1 LARLG
6 YNAVMRDD
14 LEVEGRR
21 VLDRSRLR
29 RGLII
34 AVTLSAATLII
45 ISLLTL
51 DRNTFT
57 ALSDLSP
64 FFFLLAVALSLGRW
78 FWSALRMR
86 ILVKSTGR
94 QVPFRNIIKTV
105 YGGYFTGLI
114 TPWRAGG
121 VTGEAVFLYIY
132 GLEAGEAVA
141 VVSFGACISTF
152 LLILFFPLAIWLA
165 SRNID
170 FSVTLQG
177 FVFSALG
184 IGLIFLAIVL
194 LAILKPDAAVGK
206 TLMRYS
212 PSFLKKRGWY
222 RRFLDRLSSEIR
234 TFGLS
239 LRQIV
244 GLGGIKLSVVVVLT
258 LLYWISGFMAIP
270 VALVGLGYG
279 SLFWKA
285 VIAQLVIQILLPFV
299 PTPGSSGIG
308 EVGFLFVYNSI
319 LPEVGVAALL
329 TLIWRFIDFYLGLLV
344 GGAAFILIMRDLAK
358 SPHHKSRSDE
368 HEGEPQDEKGAREV
382 EAADSQ
388 DEESTAGSEQD
399 DPEDEESSSDQLV

>member
-1 LARLG
+1 
-6 YNAVMRDD
+6 MSDD
-14 LEVEGRR
+14 MEMKSRR

-34 AVTLSAATLII
+34 AITLSAATLII

-51 DRNTFT
+51 DRDTFT

-64 FFFLLAVALSLGRW
+64 FFLLLAVVLSLGRW
-78 FWSALRMR
+78 LWSALRMR
-86 ILVKSTGR
+86 ILVDSTDKH
-94 QVPFRNIIKTV
+94 VPFRNIVKTV

-121 VTGEAVFLYIY
+121 VTGEAVYLYIY

-184 IGLIFLAIVL
+184 FGLIFLAVVL

-212 PSFLKKRGWY
+212 PSFLRKREWY
-222 RRFLDRLSSEIR
+222 RRFLDRLNTEIH
-234 TFGLS
+234 TFGLA

-244 GLGGIKLSVVVVLT
+244 GLGGVKLTIVLMLT
-258 LLYWISGFMAIP
+258 LLYWISGFMAVP
-270 VALVGLGYG
+270 VALIGLGYG

-299 PTPGSSGIG
+299 PTPGGSGIG

-319 LPEVGVAALL
+319 LPEVGVATLL

-344 GGAAFILIMRDLAK
+344 GGAAFILIMRDLAR
-358 SPHHKSRSDE
+358 SPRRKPDDE
-368 HEGEPQDEKGAREV
+368 DQEGLI
-382 EAADSQ
+382 Q
-388 DEESTAGSEQD
+388 DEEVPIDAGTAGTLD
-399 DPEDEESSSDQLV
+399 GESPGGS

>member
-1 LARLG
+1 
-6 YNAVMRDD
+6 MSDD
-14 LEVEGRR
+14 LEIESRR
-21 VLDRSRLR
+21 LLNKSRLR
-29 RGLII
+29 RGLTI
-34 AVTLSAATLII
+34 ALALSAVSLII

-51 DRNTFT
+51 DRDTFT
-57 ALSDLSP
+57 ALSNLSP
-64 FFFLLAVALSLGRW
+64 FFLFLAVVLSLGRW
-78 FWSALRMR
+78 LWSALRMR
-86 ILVKSTGR
+86 ILVKSTGER
-94 QVPFRNIIKTV
+94 VPFRNIVKTV

-132 GLEAGEAVA
+132 GLGAGEAVA

-165 SRNID
+165 SVNID

-184 IGLIFLAIVL
+184 IGIVFLAVVL
-194 LAILKPDAAVGK
+194 LALLKPDAAVSK
-206 TLMRYS
+206 TLARYS

-222 RRFLDRLSSEIR
+222 RRFLDRLSAEIR

-239 LRQIV
+239 LRRIV
-244 GLGGIKLSVVVVLT
+244 GLGGTDLAAVVSLT
-258 LLYWISGFMAIP
+258 LLYWVSGFMAVP

-279 SLFWKA
+279 SFFWKA
-285 VIAQLVIQILLPFV
+285 IVAQLVIQILLPFV

-344 GGAAFILIMRDLAK
+344 GGSAFLIIMRDLAR
-358 SPHHKSRSDE
+358 SPRHKPQE
-368 HEGEPQDEKGAREV
+368 HEHQDGPGGVEGPGEAGATHSREG
-382 EAADSQ
+382 ERAGEREEDRPGDRDS
-388 DEESTAGSEQD
+388 SG
-399 DPEDEESSSDQLV
+399 L

>member
-1 LARLG
+1 LG
-6 YNAVMRDD
+6 YNAVMSDD
-14 LEVEGRR
+14 LEMKGKR

-34 AVTLSAATLII
+34 AITLSAATLII
-45 ISLLTL
+45 ISLFTL
-51 DRNTFT
+51 DRDTFT

-64 FFFLLAVALSLGRW
+64 FFLLLAAALSLGRW
-78 FWSALRMR
+78 LWSALRMR
-86 ILVKSTGR
+86 ILVGSTGK
-94 QVPFRNIIKTV
+94 QVPFRNIIKTI

-121 VTGEAVFLYIY
+121 VTGEAVYLYIY

-170 FSVTLQG
+170 FSLTLQG

-184 IGLIFLAIVL
+184 FGLIFLAVVL

-212 PSFLKKRGWY
+212 PSLLKRREWY
-222 RRFLDRLSSEIR
+222 RRFLDRLNTEIH

-244 GLGGIKLSVVVVLT
+244 GLGGVKLTAVVLLT
-258 LLYWISGFMAIP
+258 LLYWISGFMAVP

-299 PTPGSSGIG
+299 PTPGGSGIG

-319 LPEVGVAALL
+319 LPEVGVATLL

-344 GGAAFILIMRDLAK
+344 GGAAFILIMRDLNR
-358 SPHHKSRSDE
+358 SPSRKPDSDE
-368 HEGEPQDEKGAREV
+368 HKDEPHDEEGPGGV
-382 EAADSQ
+382 EAAGSQ
-388 DEESTAGSEQD
+388 DEESTGESEKD
-399 DPEDEESSSDQLV
+399 GPEDEESSSDQLV

>member
-1 LARLG
+1 
-6 YNAVMRDD
+6 MSDD
-14 LEVEGRR
+14 LEMKSRR

-34 AVTLSAATLII
+34 AITLSAATLII

-64 FFFLLAVALSLGRW
+64 LFLLLAAALSLGRW
-78 FWSALRMR
+78 LWSALRMR

-121 VTGEAVFLYIY
+121 VTGEAVFLYTY

-184 IGLIFLAIVL
+184 IGLIFLAVVL

-212 PSFLKKRGWY
+212 PSFLKRRGWY
-222 RRFLDRLSSEIR
+222 QRFLDRLSNEIR

-244 GLGGIKLSVVVVLT
+244 GLGGAKLTAVVVLT

-279 SLFWKA
+279 SFFWKA
-285 VIAQLVIQILLPFV
+285 IIAQLVIQILLPFV
-299 PTPGSSGIG
+299 PTPGSSGFG

-344 GGAAFILIMRDLAK
+344 GGAAFILIMRDLAR
-358 SPHHKSRSDE
+358 SPRHKSRSDE
-368 HEGEPQDEKGAREV
+368 PGGESQNVKAAGESET
-382 EAADSQ
+382 ADSQ
-388 DEESTAGSEQD
+388 DEGCIGGEEEDG
-399 DPEDEESSSDQLV
+399 PGDEESSSNQLV